1 MLLTVQ
7 QVSGDTLLLEA
18 IGDSSEQY
26 DFCMCNPPFF
36 STPQETQCFFKSRK
50 ESRPR
55 PRNAFCASL
64 GEVVAKGGEVEF
76 ITKLIEESKL
86 LNNKIR

>member
-1 MLLTVQ
+1 MLI
-7 QVSGDTLLLEA
+7 EA
-18 IGDSSEQY
+18 VDESPQTY

-36 STPQETQCFFKSRK
+36 SSQQELHPFFKSRK

-64 GEVVAKGGEVEF
+64 GEVVANGGEIEF
-76 ITKLIEESKL
+76 ITKLIDESKVL
-86 LNNKIR
+86 QEKVR